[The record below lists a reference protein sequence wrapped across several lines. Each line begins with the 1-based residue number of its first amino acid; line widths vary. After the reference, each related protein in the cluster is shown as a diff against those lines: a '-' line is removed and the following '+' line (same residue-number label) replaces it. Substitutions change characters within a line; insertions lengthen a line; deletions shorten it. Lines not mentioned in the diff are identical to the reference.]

1 MMGDLRTPII
11 DSHGMRGWIIT
22 RGPRCEAVQTSGQS
36 LGLYNNVSAAMD
48 ALRLLPVPEAPCG
61 RRAGV

>member
-11 DSHGMRGWIIT
+11 DSLGMRGWIVT
-22 RGPRCEAVQTSGQS
+22 RGPRCEAVLPSGES

-48 ALRLLPVPEAPCG
+48 ALRMMPVPEAECG